1 MATLGAFNDMMA
13 QFLSELQKTFPEEPA
28 IKRYITSFELMKSTN
43 PRKILDMFMM
53 HVAPFQGQIMAKDE
67 AFFRTKLDASDS
79 NMIEELNIKKH
90 WESVSANTK
99 DAIWQYLQTLCMLG
113 GTISSIPKETLSMIE
128 TMAEQCVG
136 GMQAGEGGQLDQ
148 GNLMASLTGLMSSL
162 GGAGG
167 LPGLP
172 GMPPQNNGK

>member
-79 NMIEELNIKKH
+79 NMIE
-90 WESVSANTK
+90 
-99 DAIWQYLQTLCMLG
+99 
-113 GTISSIPKETLSMIE
+113 
-128 TMAEQCVG
+128 
-136 GMQAGEGGQLDQ
+136 
-148 GNLMASLTGLMSSL
+148 
-162 GGAGG
+162 
-167 LPGLP
+167 
-172 GMPPQNNGK
+172 

>member
-13 QFLSELQKTFPEEPA
+13 QFLMELHKTFPEETA

-43 PRKILDMFMM
+43 PRKILDMFMR
-53 HVAPFQGQIMAKDE
+53 HVGPFQAQIMAKDE
-67 AFFRTKLDASDS
+67 AFFRKKLDEADADI
-79 NMIEELNIKKH
+79 IEELNIRKH
-90 WESVSANTK
+90 WDSGLSENTK
-99 DAIWQYLQTLCMLG
+99 NAIWQYLQTLCMLG

-128 TMAEQCVG
+128 NMAEQAVG
-136 GMQAGEGGQLDQ
+136 GMQGADGQIDQ

-162 GGAGG
+162 GGVGG

-172 GMPPQNNGK
+172 PQNK